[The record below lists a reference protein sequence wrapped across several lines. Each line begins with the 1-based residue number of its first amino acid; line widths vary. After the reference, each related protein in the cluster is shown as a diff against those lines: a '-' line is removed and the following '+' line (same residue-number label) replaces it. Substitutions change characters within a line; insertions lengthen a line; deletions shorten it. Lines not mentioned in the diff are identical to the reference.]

1 MNSIHIIGRLTK
13 DPEARTTASGKQMV
27 KLSVAVNKGKDK
39 EADFFDV
46 TVFDRQS
53 EFVMS
58 YLTKG
63 RLVGISGS
71 MTSNKGTNGTTY
83 WGINANQIEGLDK
96 PTDSA
101 PTGTPRVTATNRT
114 TTTGG
119 GADEYDPFADE

>member
-13 DPEARTTASGKQMV
+13 DPEARTAATGKQMV

-39 EADFFDV
+39 DADFFDV

-53 EFVMS
+53 EFVMN

-63 RLVGISGS
+63 RLVGVSGS

-83 WGINANQIEGLDK
+83 WGINANQIEGLDR
-96 PTDSA
+96 PNDST
-101 PTGTPRVTATNRT
+101 PVGTPTNTRQQST
-114 TTTGG
+114 G
-119 GADEYDPFADE
+119 GADEYDPFADA

>member
-39 EADFFDV
+39 DADFFDV
-46 TVFDRQS
+46 TVFDRHA
-53 EFVMS
+53 EFVMN

-63 RLVGISGS
+63 RLVGVSGA
-71 MTSNKGTNGTTY
+71 MNSNKGTNGTTY

-96 PTDSA
+96 PKDDI
-101 PTGTPRVTATNRT
+101 PQGTPINTRQQT
-114 TTTGG
+114 TG